1 MSKKIKNL
9 FWFLEIFVGDRRDLR
24 ILWDNKNMF
33 GQQQTKKLGHFTN
46 IAQKFSG

>member
-24 ILWDNKNMF
+24 ILWDNINMF
-33 GQQQTKKLGHFTN
+33 GQQQTKKLVHFTN